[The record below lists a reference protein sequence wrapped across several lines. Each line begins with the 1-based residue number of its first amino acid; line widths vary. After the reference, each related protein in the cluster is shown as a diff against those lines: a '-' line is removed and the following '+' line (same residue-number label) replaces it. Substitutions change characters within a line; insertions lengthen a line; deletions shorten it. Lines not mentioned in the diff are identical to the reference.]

1 MKSTKTTQTELGQHS
16 CRESDYSGGNRQI
29 TTQNVIV
36 RSNCWPVG
44 KTAGTNLLLKQPSN
58 EGGDGRNMKRDSKWS
73 REDGGA
79 GNAQAHHRMY
89 KHKTKQ

>member
-1 MKSTKTTQTELGQHS
+1 M
-16 CRESDYSGGNRQI
+16 
-29 TTQNVIV
+29 
-36 RSNCWPVG
+36 
-44 KTAGTNLLLKQPSN
+44 LLKQPSN

-79 GNAQAHHRMY
+79 GKAQTHHRVY